1 MLFSSLSDSYCA
13 ARIGLRSSELGS
25 WFYNYINQT
34 HFLKQT
40 THKSPVHGANTH
52 AVGTFEAGEG
62 PKALPVRPLLPAP
75 ASLEPTLGPRSAPG
89 SPSRAWNTSVLMGSL
104 KTAGD

>member
-25 WFYNYINQT
+25 WFYNYINQI

-62 PKALPVRPLLPAP
+62 PKALPVRPLLLRLP
-75 ASLEPTLGPRSAPG
+75 
-89 SPSRAWNTSVLMGSL
+89 AWNPPRDPVQPLEALPGPGTQVFCW
-104 KTAGD
+104 AV